1 MTQEENREQ
10 AIQQLTTML
19 RNYPFSFELKV
30 KKNPKGIRIICEV
43 TQEEMDAVLKSSK
56 AVKN

>member
-10 AIQQLTTML
+10 FIQQLASAL
-19 RNYPFSFELKV
+19 RDTPFSVEFKV
-30 KKNPKGIRIICEV
+30 KKKPKGIRIIYEV
-43 TQEEMDAVLKSSK
+43 TQEEMEAVLKSSK